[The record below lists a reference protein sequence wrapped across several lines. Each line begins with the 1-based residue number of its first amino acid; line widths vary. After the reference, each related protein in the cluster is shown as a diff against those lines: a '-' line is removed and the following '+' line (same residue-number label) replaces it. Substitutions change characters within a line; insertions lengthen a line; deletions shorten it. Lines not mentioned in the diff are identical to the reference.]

1 MVSSGDTGLEH
12 LARQRLDA
20 QPHGRP
26 SLETQSTRTQLGD
39 LRRFPTET
47 LSRLGFWVFVVL
59 LMRVLP
65 LLRSLPLFLLRCCL
79 ALLLR
84 RSLLTLLL
92 LRSLLPLLLLL
103 SILALLFLL
112 LPGLALLLLLG
123 RLALLLLL
131 SILAL
136 LLLLLPGLALLL
148 LLVRLALLLLLSILA
163 LLFLLLPSLAL
174 LLLLVRLALL
184 LLLSILALLFLLLP
198 GLALLLLL
206 VCLALLLR
214 ISLTLLLFLLRSLLI
229 AHRLSRWGSHIPVG
243 CKGPID
249 GHAGWASMVDVG
261 KLGSI
266 GAGGSFILHLRR
278 HGRRMRLSQSIQFRG
293 PRSHLDAA
301 RSAVETHA
309 NAIP

>member
-1 MVSSGDTGLEH
+1 
-12 LARQRLDA
+12 
-20 QPHGRP
+20 
-26 SLETQSTRTQLGD
+26 
-39 LRRFPTET
+39 
-47 LSRLGFWVFVVL
+47 
-59 LMRVLP
+59 MRVLP
-65 LLRSLPLFLLRCCL
+65 LLLLRCCL

-92 LRSLLPLLLLL
+92 LRWCLALLLLRSLLPLLLLL
-103 SILALLFLL
+103 GVLT
-112 LPGLALLLLLG
+112 
-123 RLALLLLL
+123 
-131 SILAL
+131 
-136 LLLLLPGLALLL
+136 
-148 LLVRLALLLLLSILA
+148 
-163 LLFLLLPSLAL
+163 
-174 LLLLVRLALL
+174 
-184 LLLSILALLFLLLP
+184 LLFLLLP

-243 CKGPID
+243 RKGPID

-266 GAGGSFILHLRR
+266 GAGGAFILHLCC